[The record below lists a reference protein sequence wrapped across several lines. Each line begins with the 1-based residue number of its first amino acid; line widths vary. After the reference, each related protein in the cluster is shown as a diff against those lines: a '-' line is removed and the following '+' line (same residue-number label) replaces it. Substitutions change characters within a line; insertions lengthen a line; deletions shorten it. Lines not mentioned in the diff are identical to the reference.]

1 MSELKNL
8 VPFRRD
14 HPPAQV
20 LQRFSKAQRAVEAL
34 WRTNLEFREICRD
47 YREAQAVLDRGDVTQ
62 NRTRDELGGL
72 TAELEE
78 EMVSLVDLYLS
89 GE

>member
-1 MSELKNL
+1 
-8 VPFRRD
+8 
-14 HPPAQV
+14 
-20 LQRFSKAQRAVEAL
+20 
-34 WRTNLEFREICRD
+34 
-47 YREAQAVLDRGDVTQ
+47 VLDRGDVTQ